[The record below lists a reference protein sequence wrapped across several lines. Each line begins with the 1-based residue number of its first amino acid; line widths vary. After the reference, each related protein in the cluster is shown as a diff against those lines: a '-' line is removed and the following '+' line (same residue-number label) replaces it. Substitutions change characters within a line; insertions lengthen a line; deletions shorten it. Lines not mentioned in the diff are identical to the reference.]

1 MKQGSR
7 KNLSAAGKY
16 FVLALGW
23 AWLCWVPAALIGLS
37 SGRTPL
43 VAALHYLGGVS
54 PLAAALIL
62 LRLEPTA
69 ERADFWRRL
78 VDTRR
83 IAPFWWT
90 VTLLTIPALTAL
102 AALLD
107 RVLGGAGA
115 QLEAAADLAEN
126 PLAALPSALLLA
138 LFLLIF
144 GPLPEEIGWRGY
156 ALDRL
161 QRGRAENGLGMDAL
175 RASLMIG
182 TFWAL
187 WHLPLY
193 FIADT
198 FQHNVGVFT
207 TRYWLIT
214 LGLFPTS
221 VLMTW
226 IFNATQRSTLTAV
239 LFHFMGNWI
248 GELFEL
254 SPRAEVFLLS
264 ITLLAALGVIVAWQ
278 ARLAPRRSRRS
289 P

>member
-1 MKQGSR
+1 MSER
-7 KNLSAAGKY
+7 KPVPINHLPTAGRY

-43 VAALHYLGGVS
+43 VVALHYLGGVS

-62 LRLEPTA
+62 LRLEPPA
-69 ERADFWRRL
+69 ERADFWQRL
-78 VDTRR
+78 IDVRR
-83 IAPFWWT
+83 ITLPWWM

-102 AALLD
+102 AVLLD
-107 RVLGGAGA
+107 RLLGGAGA
-115 QLEAAADLAEN
+115 QLEAAAGLAEN
-126 PLAALPSALLLA
+126 PLAALPSALSLA

-161 QRGRAENGLGMDAL
+161 QRGQTENGLGQGAL
-175 RASLMIG
+175 RASLVVAV
-182 TFWAL
+182 FWAL

-193 FIADT
+193 FIAGT
-198 FQHNVGVFT
+198 FQQNMGAFT
-207 TRYWLIT
+207 ARYWLIT

-221 VLMTW
+221 ILMTW

-254 SPRAEVFLLS
+254 TPRADLFLLLL
-264 ITLLAALGVIVAWQ
+264 TFLAALGVAVAWQ
-278 ARLAPRRSRRS
+278 ARPST
-289 P
+289 